1 MNNYVDNF
9 HDYWVFVRRVEHDYW
24 RGESILRTVF
34 GTFFWLGLKKCRNRS
49 SGTILSDMRRYKK
62 WLP

>member
-9 HDYWVFVRRVEHDYW
+9 HDYWVFARRVEHDYR

-34 GTFFWLGLKKCRNRS
+34 GTF
-49 SGTILSDMRRYKK
+49 SGSV
-62 WLP
+62 